1 MARTKEGL
9 DTFDHNPRTVRFL
22 ALDDA
27 LRPPRRLPVARL
39 AACSGAVA
47 LAALGYLTRIGVVHL
62 LPVEEVG
69 GYAKAERAAR
79 WQAVDLRRRTV
90 HRRRAK
96 GNNRTAQAMR
106 IR

>member
-1 MARTKEGL
+1 
-9 DTFDHNPRTVRFL
+9 
-22 ALDDA
+22 
-27 LRPPRRLPVARL
+27 
-39 AACSGAVA
+39 
-47 LAALGYLTRIGVVHL
+47 
-62 LPVEEVG
+62 VEEVG

-79 WQAVDLRRRTV
+79 WQAVDLGRRTV